1 MKVLLKCMP
10 VRWNAFFLSAERF
23 VENEKALKMFFTL
36 ECKDHSLTDD
46 EWMVLKELVEVL
58 RPMYNVTKELSAER

>member
-46 EWMVLKELVEVL
+46 EWMVLKELVSDPLLLVL
-58 RPMYNVTKELSAER
+58 WRLFQS